1 MKLILGTEQQLTDL
15 QAEQFTLGAPFS
27 CYLKGDAW
35 NEATLTV
42 GKNTTAWQSVQYSES
57 LGSHYIVHIDE
68 FDFSTYTF
76 QDYHNMLPVLPEEY
90 PEGETE
96 ADYLNPVELAI
107 KQRIEAI
114 APELWSLTPQQ
125 YVSQEIIGSNYTIV
139 EV

>member
-1 MKLILGTEQQLTDL
+1 MKLVTGTEIEMEGLQQ
-15 QAEQFTLGAPFS
+15 EQFSLGAPFS

-42 GKNTTAWQSVQYSES
+42 GRNTSAWQSVQYSEG
-57 LGSHYIVHIDE
+57 LGSYYIVHIDE
-68 FDFSTYTF
+68 FNFSAYTF
-76 QDYHNMLPVLPEEY
+76 QDYYNMLPVLPEEY

-96 ADYLNPVELAI
+96 ADYLSPVELAI